1 MNDYMIRGM
10 DREGRLRAFVAR
22 TTGVVDEARKIHNTS
37 ATATAAIG
45 RLLTA
50 GLIMGATMKNDD
62 DLMTLKVSGDGPV
75 GTLTAVA
82 NSRGEVKGLLDNPAA
97 DAPSTEDG
105 KLDVGAIV
113 GKNGTF
119 VSIRD
124 IGMRDPYV
132 GQTSLVSGEIGDDI
146 ANFYSESEQIPTAVG
161 LGVLVDKDLSC
172 KAAGGFIIQLMPFIT
187 DEEISMIESSLKKAR
202 PLSTLIDEGYTPEE
216 IMNELLSEFNMETT
230 EKIDVSY
237 TCDCSFNKV
246 EKVLI
251 SLGESEV
258 QDIIDEDGESE
269 VVCHFCNTKY
279 HFSRDDLQKI
289 LLTIKDK

>member
-10 DREGRLRAFVAR
+10 DREGRLRAFVAK
-22 TTGVVDEARKIHNTS
+22 TTGVVDEARRIHNTS

-50 GLIMGATMKNDD
+50 GIMMGATMKNDD

-97 DAPSTEDG
+97 DAPSTVDG

-132 GQTSLVSGEIGDDI
+132 GQTSLVTGEIGDDI

-161 LGVLVDKDLSC
+161 LGVLVDKDLTC

-202 PLSTLIDEGYTPEE
+202 PLSTMIDEGYTPEE

-237 TCDCSFNKV
+237 TCDCSYNKV

-251 SLGESEV
+251 SLGENEI

-279 HFSRDDLQKI
+279 HFSGDDLEKI
-289 LLTIKDK
+289 LLTIKNN

>member
-279 HFSRDDLQKI
+279 HFSRNDLQKI